1 MRGNGIAQIR
11 HRLCQGLI
19 KKSKRNFA
27 NNLVITF
34 RLLCFVSSLTPKMRK
49 MENLIQCIQAIL
61 AAATVGLCLHVIVS
75 QTIKT
80 VKK

>member
-11 HRLCQGLI
+11 HRLSQELI
-19 KKSKRNFA
+19 KKSKRIFA
-27 NNLVITF
+27 NYLEISF

-49 MENLIQCIQAIL
+49 MENLILCAQL
-61 AAATVGLCLHVIVS
+61 VMAAATVGLCIHVIIA